1 MRKVVRVIAKTAIVD
16 KEIQM
21 NRSEKLV
28 HATDRVEH
36 NFRSLIEH
44 MIHVKKTERMKEL
57 MSNITIDIEE
67 IRNIAVE
74 SYKFF
79 LENV

>member
-1 MRKVVRVIAKTAIVD
+1 MRKVALVIAKTAIVD

-21 NRSEKLV
+21 NRFEKLV
-28 HATDRVEH
+28 HATNRIEED
-36 NFRSLIEH
+36 FRSLKEH
-44 MIHVKKTERMKEL
+44 LVNVKKTERIREL
-57 MSNITIDIEE
+57 MRNITKDIEE
-67 IRNIAVE
+67 IHNIAVE

>member
-1 MRKVVRVIAKTAIVD
+1 
-16 KEIQM
+16 M
-21 NRSEKLV
+21 NRFEKLV

-36 NFRSLIEH
+36 NFRSLKEH
-44 MIHVKKTERMKEL
+44 LVNVKKTERMRGLIIDTTK
-57 MSNITIDIEE
+57 DIEE
-67 IRNIAVE
+67 IRSIAVE